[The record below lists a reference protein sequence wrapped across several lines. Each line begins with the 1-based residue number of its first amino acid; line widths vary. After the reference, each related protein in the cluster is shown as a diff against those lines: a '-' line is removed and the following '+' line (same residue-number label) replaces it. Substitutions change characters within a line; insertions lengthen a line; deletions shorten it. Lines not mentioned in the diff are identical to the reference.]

1 MRKSVTI
8 DARTAR
14 EVLGTKDSHL
24 RRVRET
30 LGVTAVFRA
39 GKLTI
44 GGAAD
49 KVRRAAAVLDEM
61 KRVVESLGAI
71 TPRDVERI
79 LDGVGADAE
88 AEAGAEW
95 PEEHLIVGS
104 SREVDARTAGQG
116 HYIKTMRADD
126 VVFCVG
132 PAGTGKTYLAVAMA
146 LAELE
151 AGRVNRIVLARPA
164 VEAGERLGFLPGD
177 ERQKVSPYLRPLYDA
192 LTDTMSFSALGRLMD
207 QGVIEVVPLA
217 FMRGRTLGHAFVILD
232 EAQNTTTGQMLMFL
246 TRLGPYSRA
255 VVTGDI
261 TQIDLPD
268 STTSGLVQACRI
280 LDGVAGIG
288 IVHLS
293 ERDIVR
299 HPLVRSIVAAYEADR
314 QGPPPPRAARGGPDA
329 GVSGAVA
336 APVAA
341 QAGSPG
347 SAEDPEG
354 RDSGAEGP
362 GS

>member
-1 MRKSVTI
+1 MRKSVSI

-49 KVRRAAAVLDEM
+49 KVRRAAAVLEEM

-71 TPRDVERI
+71 TARDVERI
-79 LDGVGADAE
+79 LDGVGADDE

-116 HYIKTMRADD
+116 HYIKTMRSHD

-314 QGPPPPRAARGGPDA
+314 QGSSPARAVRGGEA
-329 GVSGAVA
+329 GAGTSGT
-336 APVAA
+336 A

-347 SAEDPEG
+347 SAEGPEG

>member
-1 MRKSVTI
+1 MR
-8 DARTAR
+8 
-14 EVLGTKDSHL
+14 GN
-24 RRVRET
+24 
-30 LGVTAVFRA
+30 
-39 GKLTI
+39 
-44 GGAAD
+44 
-49 KVRRAAAVLDEM
+49 
-61 KRVVESLGAI
+61 
-71 TPRDVERI
+71 
-79 LDGVGADAE
+79 
-88 AEAGAEW
+88 
-95 PEEHLIVGS
+95 
-104 SREVDARTAGQG
+104 
-116 HYIKTMRADD
+116 D

-151 AGRVNRIVLARPA
+151 AGRVNRIALARPA

-177 ERQKVSPYLRPLYDA
+177 ERQKVNPYLRPLYDA

-217 FMRGRTLGHAFVILD
+217 FMRGRTLGHSFVILD
-232 EAQNTTTGQMLMFL
+232 EAQNTTAGQMLMFL

-268 STTSGLVQACRI
+268 TTASGLVQACRI

-299 HPLVRSIVAAYEADR
+299 HPLVRSIVAAYDADR
-314 QGPPPPRAARGGPDA
+314 RGGKDARVPDVGPA
-329 GVSGAVA
+329 GPS
-336 APVAA
+336 
-341 QAGSPG
+341 G
-347 SAEDPEG
+347 SAEDPG
-354 RDSGAEGP
+354 SGDSGAEGP
-362 GS
+362 DR

>member
-1 MRKSVTI
+1 MRKSIAI
-8 DARTAR
+8 DARAAR
-14 EVLGTKDSHL
+14 EMLGTHDSHL

-30 LGVTAVFRA
+30 LGVTAVFRG

-44 GGAAD
+44 DGPAD
-49 KVRRAAAVLDEM
+49 RVRRAVAALEEM
-61 KRVVESLGAI
+61 KRMVESLGAV
-71 TPRDVERI
+71 TPRDLERI
-79 LDGVGADAE
+79 LDAVGADAE
-88 AEAGAEW
+88 AGREW
-95 PEEHLIVGS
+95 PEERLIVGGG
-104 SREVDARTAGQG
+104 REVDARTAGQG
-116 HYIKTMRADD
+116 HYMRTMREND

-151 AGRVNRIVLARPA
+151 AGRVNRIALARPA

-177 ERQKVSPYLRPLYDA
+177 ERQKVNPYLRPLYDA
-192 LTDTMSFSALGRLMD
+192 LTDMMSFAALGRLMD
-207 QGVIEVVPLA
+207 QGVVEVVPLA

-261 TQIDLPD
+261 TQIDLPA
-268 STTSGLVQACRI
+268 STEPGLVQACQI
-280 LDGVAGIG
+280 LDGIAGIG

-299 HPLVRSIVAAYEADR
+299 HPLVRSIVAAYDASR
-314 QGPPPPRAARGGPDA
+314 QKTPAMDPKSDDAR
-329 GVSGAVA
+329 
-336 APVAA
+336 
-341 QAGSPG
+341 
-347 SAEDPEG
+347 
-354 RDSGAEGP
+354 R
-362 GS
+362 

>member
-1 MRKSVTI
+1 MRKSITI
-8 DARTAR
+8 DARAAR
-14 EVLGTKDSHL
+14 EMLGTQDSHL

-44 GGAAD
+44 GGPAD
-49 KVRRAAAVLDEM
+49 KVRRGAAVLEEM

-79 LDGVGADAE
+79 LDGVGASAEGKAE
-88 AEAGAEW
+88 ATGPDER
-95 PEEHLIVGS
+95 LIVGGG
-104 SREVDARTAGQG
+104 REIDARTAGQG
-116 HYIKTMRADD
+116 HYVKTMREND

-132 PAGTGKTYLAVAMA
+132 PAGTGKTYRAVAMA

-151 AGRVNRIVLARPA
+151 AGRVNRIALARPA

-177 ERQKVSPYLRPLYDA
+177 ERQKVNPYLRPLYDA

-232 EAQNTTTGQMLMFL
+232 EAQNTTAGQMLMFL

-268 STTSGLVQACRI
+268 TTASGLVQACRI

-299 HPLVRSIVAAYEADR
+299 HPLVRSIVAAYDADR
-314 QGPPPPRAARGGPDA
+314 RGPVGARDTGRGTDARVPDVAPAGP
-329 GVSGAVA
+329 SG
-336 APVAA
+336 
-341 QAGSPG
+341 S
-347 SAEDPEG
+347 
-354 RDSGAEGP
+354 AEGP
-362 GS
+362 GSSDPGAEGPDR

>member
-1 MRKSVTI
+1 MRKSIAI
-8 DARTAR
+8 DARAAR
-14 EVLGTKDSHL
+14 EVLGTHDSHL

-30 LGVTAVFRA
+30 LGVTAVLRG

-44 GGAAD
+44 GGPAD
-49 KVRRAAAVLDEM
+49 KVRRATAALEEM
-61 KRVVESLGAI
+61 KSMVESLGAI

-79 LDGVGADAE
+79 LDGVGTDAP
-88 AEAGAEW
+88 GGGGGGW
-95 PEEHLIVGS
+95 PEERLIVGGG
-104 SREVDARTAGQG
+104 REVEARTAGQG
-116 HYIKTMRADD
+116 HYVRTMRGND

-151 AGRVNRIVLARPA
+151 AGRVNRIALARPA

-177 ERQKVSPYLRPLYDA
+177 ERQKVNPYLRPLYDA
-192 LTDTMSFSALGRLMD
+192 LTDMMSFSALGRLMD
-207 QGVIEVVPLA
+207 RGVVEVVPLA

-268 STTSGLVQACRI
+268 TTASGLVQACRI

-299 HPLVRSIVAAYEADR
+299 HPLVRSIVAAYDADR
-314 QGPPPPRAARGGPDA
+314 QRSSPVRAAGGGPAPGSGDRSA
-329 GVSGAVA
+329 G
-336 APVAA
+336 P
-341 QAGSPG
+341 PG
-347 SAEDPEG
+347 SAEGPEG

>member
-1 MRKSVTI
+1 MRNSIAI
-8 DARTAR
+8 DSRAAR
-14 EVLGTKDSHL
+14 EMLGTHDSHL

-30 LGVTAVFRA
+30 LGVTAVLRG

-44 GGAAD
+44 GGPTD
-49 KVRRAAAVLDEM
+49 NVRRATSALEEM

-71 TPRDVERI
+71 TPKDVERI

-88 AEAGAEW
+88 GKAAEEW
-95 PEEHLIVGS
+95 PAESLTVGRG
-104 SREVDARTAGQG
+104 REIEARTAGQG
-116 HYIKTMRADD
+116 HYVRTMREND
-126 VVFCVG
+126 VVFCAG

-151 AGRVNRIVLARPA
+151 AGRVNRIALARPA

-177 ERQKVSPYLRPLYDA
+177 ERQKVNPYLRPLYDA

-217 FMRGRTLGHAFVILD
+217 FMRGRTLGHTFVILD
-232 EAQNTTTGQMLMFL
+232 EAQNTTAGQMLMFL

-299 HPLVRSIVAAYEADR
+299 HPLVRSIIAAYDVDR
-314 QGPPPPRAARGGPDA
+314 QKSSSGRDTRGGASARASDA
-329 GVSGAVA
+329 GSAL
-336 APVAA
+336 
-341 QAGSPG
+341 SPG
-347 SAEDPEG
+347 SAEDSQS
-354 RDSGAEGP
+354 RDSESEGP
-362 GS
+362 GR

>member
-1 MRKSVTI
+1 MRKSIAI

-14 EVLGTKDSHL
+14 EVLGTHDSHL
-24 RRVRET
+24 RCVRET
-30 LGVTAVFRA
+30 LGVTAVLRG

-44 GGAAD
+44 GGPAD
-49 KVRRAAAVLDEM
+49 KVRRAVAALEEM
-61 KRVVESLGAI
+61 KSMVESLGAI

-79 LDGVGADAE
+79 LDGVGAE
-88 AEAGAEW
+88 AEGEGEGW
-95 PEEHLIVGS
+95 PEEHLIVGGG
-104 SREVDARTAGQG
+104 REIEARTAGQG
-116 HYIKTMRADD
+116 HYVRTMRGND

-151 AGRVNRIVLARPA
+151 AGRVNRIALARPA

-177 ERQKVSPYLRPLYDA
+177 ERQKVNPYLRPLYDA

-268 STTSGLVQACRI
+268 TTASGLVQACRI

-299 HPLVRSIVAAYEADR
+299 HPLVRSIVAAYDVDR
-314 QGPPPPRAARGGPDA
+314 QKSSSARAAGG
-329 GVSGAVA
+329 GRS
-336 APVAA
+336 
-341 QAGSPG
+341 AGSPG
-347 SAEDPEG
+347 SAEGPEG